1 MLIGY
6 ARVSTRDQD
15 TAVQIATL
23 EKAECE
29 LIFQEKVCGGRW
41 DRPELHRLLGQLRN
55 GDVVVVW
62 KLDRLSRSLKD
73 LLTLMEKIDQAELD
87 VLEKKAEQ
95 FEVEMKSLCAS
106 GKRDAAQ
113 EKAMVYMKEIVNSS
127 AVREAKKCGEKM
139 KGMMQGM
146 MSDAPFMNQDKDY
159 SSQHV
164 CDSYKE

>member
-1 MLIGY
+1 MKKLTI
-6 ARVSTRDQD
+6 
-15 TAVQIATL
+15 TL
-23 EKAECE
+23 LCLTPIISFAQNPMGMNEADMQKMMQQM
-29 LIFQEKVCGGRW
+29 QEAQAC
-41 DRPELHRLLGQLRN
+41 
-55 GDVVVVW
+55 
-62 KLDRLSRSLKD
+62 
-73 LLTLMEKIDQAELD
+73 MEKIDQAELD

-139 KGMMQGM
+139 KGMMQSM
-146 MSDAPFMNQDKDY
+146 MQDAPFMNQDKDKDY

-164 CDSYKE
+164 CDSY

>member
-1 MLIGY
+1 MKKLAI
-6 ARVSTRDQD
+6 
-15 TAVQIATL
+15 TL
-23 EKAECE
+23 LCLTPIISFAQNPMGMSEADMQKMMQQM
-29 LIFQEKVCGGRW
+29 QE
-41 DRPELHRLLGQLRN
+41 GQAC
-55 GDVVVVW
+55 
-62 KLDRLSRSLKD
+62 
-73 LLTLMEKIDQAELD
+73 MEKIDQAELD

-113 EKAMVYMKEIVNSS
+113 EKAKVYMKEIVNSS